1 MSVEDYLVQQN
12 FVVQQHENII
22 FNENTYGPFDLVA
35 YSDNLTLII
44 IALNNESN
52 HDIDKILE
60 IEKLSQ
66 LSNTNIK
73 TFAITF
79 YPHEALLKL
88 LRKFEIV
95 PLNRNAEQRFDK
107 YAQKVFGIGKLTFT
121 RSYVHILV

>member
-22 FNENTYGPFDLVA
+22 FNENTYGPFALVA

-44 IALNNESN
+44 ITLNNESN

-79 YPHEALLKL
+79 CTPHEALLKL
-88 LRKFEIV
+88 LRKFDIV
-95 PLNRNAEQRFDK
+95 PLIEMQSKDLTNTLNR
-107 YAQKVFGIGKLTFT
+107 Y
-121 RSYVHILV
+121 LV